1 MNFDLSSKIT
11 LERIPERYYRPGD
24 AFEAA
29 RQTRF
34 EKLHT
39 DIYTS
44 DKDGSHAIAK
54 EIAQLIKTKASKNEK
69 CVLAL
74 SGGSSWLS
82 VYNDLVSLYK
92 NGELSFANVVVFNVS
107 EFYPVLDSQL
117 HSNSL
122 LLREKLINKVDIA
135 PEAFFTP
142 DHTMARSEIYD
153 FCRNY
158 EMEIEQAGG
167 IDLALLSVGLVGNVG
182 YNEPGSQLSSTTRLM
197 LLDDASRATLKGF
210 YSSKNDVP
218 ASAITIGLSTIM
230 NARRVILSA
239 WGEHKASIIKEVV
252 EGKVNDNVPASFL
265 QTHKNASVVLD
276 LDAAQLLTRLSH
288 PWLVGPC
295 EWTDKMIRRAIVWL
309 CEKTD
314 KPILK
319 LTNKDYNQ
327 HGLDELL
334 SLYGSAYDVNIRIF
348 NDLQRTITGWPGGKP
363 GADDANRPERA
374 RPYPKKVL
382 VFSPHPDDDVI
393 SMGGT
398 FQRVVDQGHEVH
410 VAYQTSGNIA
420 VGDDEVIRYI
430 ALFKNVINGFNN
442 ADKALLEKLDRALN
456 FLLNEKKTGDTDT
469 ADVLFLKGQIRREEA
484 RAACRFIGL
493 KPENVHFL
501 DLPFYETGKVQ
512 KGKLTE
518 ADVRIV
524 MQLLDTVQP
533 HQIFVAGDLADPHG
547 THKVCLNAALAAID
561 ELKLKEW
568 MKDCRIWMYR
578 GAWAEW
584 EIDHI
589 EMAVPMSP
597 EQLRSKRNSIL
608 KHQSQM
614 ESAPFMGNDER
625 LFWQRAEDRNQAT
638 ADLYKKLGLASY
650 EAIEAFVE
658 YKTEG

>member
-24 AFEAA
+24 AFESA

-44 DKDGSHAIAK
+44 EKDGSHAIAQ
-54 EIAQLIKTKASKNEK
+54 EIAQLIKTKSAKNEK

-74 SGGSSWLS
+74 SGGSSWLN
-82 VYNDLVSLYK
+82 VYSELVNMHK
-92 NGELSFANVVVFNVS
+92 KGELSFANVIVFNVS

-117 HSNSL
+117 HSNTL
-122 LLREKLINKVDIA
+122 LLREKLINKVDLA
-135 PEAFFTP
+135 QNAFFTP
-142 DHTMARSEIYD
+142 DHAMARSEIYD
-153 FCRNY
+153 FCRRY

-167 IDLALLSVGLVGNVG
+167 IDMALLSVGLVGNVG

-265 QTHKNASVVLD
+265 QTHKNAIVVLD

-295 EWTDKMIRRAIVWL
+295 DWTDKMIRRAIVWL

-374 RPYPKKVL
+374 QPYPKRVL

-442 ADKALLEKLDRALN
+442 ADKALLEKLDRSLN

-484 RAACRFIGL
+484 RAACRFVGL

-512 KGKLTE
+512 KGKLSE
-518 ADVRIV
+518 ADVHIV
-524 MQLLDTVQP
+524 MQLLETVQP

-561 ELKLKEW
+561 ELKLKAW

-658 YKTEG
+658 YKIEG

>member
-39 DIYTS
+39 DVYTS
-44 DKDGSHAIAK
+44 EKDGSHAIAQ
-54 EIAQLIKTKASKNEK
+54 EIAQLIKTKSAKNEK

-82 VYNDLVSLYK
+82 VYSELVNMHK
-92 NGELSFANVVVFNVS
+92 KGELSFANVIVFNVS
-107 EFYPVLDSQL
+107 EFYPVSDSQL

-122 LLREKLINKVDIA
+122 LLREKLLNKVDIA
-135 PEAFFTP
+135 PDAFFTP
-142 DHTMARSEIYD
+142 DHAIARAEIYD
-153 FCRNY
+153 FCRRY

-230 NARRVILSA
+230 NAQRVILSA

-265 QTHKNASVVLD
+265 QTHKNAIVVLD

-295 EWTDKMIRRAIVWL
+295 DWTDKMIRRAIVWL

-374 RPYPKKVL
+374 HPYPKRVL

-442 ADKALLEKLDRALN
+442 ADKAFLEKLDRSLN

-484 RAACRFIGL
+484 RAACRFVGL

-512 KGKLTE
+512 KGKLSE
-518 ADVRIV
+518 ADVHIV
-524 MQLLDTVQP
+524 MQLLETVQP

-561 ELKLKEW
+561 ELKLKAW

>member
-39 DIYTS
+39 DVYTS
-44 DKDGSHAIAK
+44 EKDGSHAITQ
-54 EIAQLIKTKASKNEK
+54 EIAQLIKTKSAKNEK

-82 VYNDLVSLYK
+82 VYSELVNMHK
-92 NGELSFANVVVFNVS
+92 KGELSFANVIVFNVS
-107 EFYPVLDSQL
+107 EFYPVSDSQL

-122 LLREKLINKVDIA
+122 LLREKLLNKVDIA
-135 PEAFFTP
+135 PDAFFTP
-142 DHTMARSEIYD
+142 DHAIARAEIYD
-153 FCRNY
+153 FCRRY

-265 QTHKNASVVLD
+265 QTHKNAIVVLD

-295 EWTDKMIRRAIVWL
+295 DWTDKMIRRAIVWL

-374 RPYPKKVL
+374 HPYPKRVL